1 MQMSFKVTLLL
12 KTALASKMQ
21 MSSRRA
27 PKSKSSISILSLLK
41 STEAIMKK
49 EIQVSPLDTEF
60 LPDIGEIIKEYERVC
75 ICMQ

>member
-12 KTALASKMQ
+12 KTALVSRMQ
-21 MSSRRA
+21 MSFRRT

-41 STEAIMKK
+41 STKAIMKK

-60 LPDIGEIIKEYERVC
+60 LPDIGEISKGNERVY
-75 ICMQ
+75 IYMQ